1 MTELRGWIK
10 YDSVSTYDWYRYRY
24 DIIYIYIYNIYD
36 SMYIY
41 NIYNIYYI
49 IAFQGFKAW
58 QTARLDAHKKPLFDV
73 ALGCLLAAG

>member
-24 DIIYIYIYNIYD
+24 DIIYIYINIYIYD

-41 NIYNIYYI
+41 IIYI
-49 IAFQGFKAW
+49 IYII
-58 QTARLDAHKKPLFDV
+58 
-73 ALGCLLAAG
+73 